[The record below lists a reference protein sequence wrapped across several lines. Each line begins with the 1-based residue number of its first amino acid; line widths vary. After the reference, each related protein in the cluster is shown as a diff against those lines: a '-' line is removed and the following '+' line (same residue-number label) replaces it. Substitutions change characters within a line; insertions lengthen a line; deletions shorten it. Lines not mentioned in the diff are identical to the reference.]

1 MAQQNSRVR
10 QQRIIII
17 FIVVALLLLVG
28 GAFAIM
34 GGGEKQ
40 KNAEPARPAGMVAV
54 PVASQNINL
63 GQRISSAFVTVKY
76 MQPSEVPESAII
88 RADYVVGR
96 YATKPIPV
104 ATYFKEDN
112 ISEPDVSGGYSAVAK
127 PGKRVVVIN
136 ANQLPGVIGT
146 IRVGDH
152 IDLLAIGATDRANA
166 PAVDPQ
172 AAKDQRRVEYMLGG
186 TQPGTPP
193 GGRNNRN
200 RAGNANTGNPAGLTA
215 TLISENAEVMSIPT
229 RARDRDL
236 VVLQMSPQDAHVTT
250 LMVAAGASLRV
261 VFRPSN
267 DDETI
272 LAEREVAITTRM
284 PKPEPDPDQVSIIV
298 GSDRANTRADSARYA
313 TAEQNP
319 SYGRKD
325 PLTNQQF
332 ADKPAEPALEVI
344 RREIQS
350 NQYYE

>member
-1 MAQQNSRVR
+1 MAQQNNRAR

-17 FIVVALLLLVG
+17 FIVLALLLLVG
-28 GAFAIM
+28 GVFAMI
-34 GGGEKQ
+34 GTGEKQ
-40 KNAEPARPAGMVAV
+40 KEAGPVRPAGMVAV
-54 PVASQNINL
+54 PIASQNINL

-76 MQPSEVPESAII
+76 MPPSEVPETAII

-104 ATYFKEDN
+104 STYFKEDN
-112 ISEPDVSGGYSAVAK
+112 TSEPDVSGGYSAVAR
-127 PGKRVVVIN
+127 PGKRVVIVN

-152 IDLLAIGATDRANA
+152 IDLLAISATDRMN
-166 PAVDPQ
+166 PASATDAE

-193 GGRNNRN
+193 GGRNKNK
-200 RAGNANTGNPAGLTA
+200 ANNSTTGNSAGLTA
-215 TLISENAEVMSIPT
+215 TLISENAEVMSVPT
-229 RARDRDL
+229 RAKDKDV
-236 VVLQMSPQDAHVTT
+236 VVLQMNPQDAHVTT
-250 LMVAAGASLRV
+250 LMVAAGATLRV

-272 LAEREVAITTRM
+272 LAEREIAITTRM

-298 GSDRANTRADSARYA
+298 GSNRANTRADSARYA

-319 SYGRKD
+319 SFGQKD
-325 PLTNQQF
+325 PLTNQRF
-332 ADKPAEPALEVI
+332 ADKPAETSVEVI